1 MSHEEPKGSNEQP
14 RFDAGFLRA
23 QRLALKYRC
32 ELIDLRNFQLAPTVL
47 KTVPVELMFR
57 YNFLPTGITSDG
69 RLAIVI
75 ADPSQLMLIDEIS
88 LLLGK
93 RIVVQ
98 VGALVQ
104 ISDVL
109 RKLEHSKGVDESDGS
124 APQLSSGGPFGS
136 IGPNAPVRSPVRPKP
151 RPRSGAAKAVPEE

>member
-1 MSHEEPKGSNEQP
+1 MSHEEPTGSSERP
-14 RFDAGFLRA
+14 RFDADLLEA

-32 ELIDLRNFQLAPTVL
+32 EFVDLRNFKLSPMVL
-47 KTVPVELMFR
+47 KSIPVELMFR
-57 YNFLPTGITSDG
+57 YNFLPTEITSDG
-69 RLAIVI
+69 RIAILI

-104 ISDVL
+104 VSEVL
-109 RKLEHSKGVDESDGS
+109 RELERSKGIEGT
-124 APQLSSGGPFGS
+124 PG
-136 IGPNAPVRSPVRPKP
+136 RC
-151 RPRSGAAKAVPEE
+151 GATII